1 MKIQKAFLK
10 NRMSKTLYNYP
21 QNTKAGDK
29 DFKISFSVSALE
41 EENAEEFGG
50 ETLSSYHLLLEGRGK
65 YDYRD
70 GRSLEAKLLDIHS
83 CEEGENLK
91 VTGEGRLFHMTM
103 DGGVRGFIRIL
114 KPEQMLSMRIGE
126 GVGDCVM
133 AFLGIDGGFRLEVD
147 GVLKSWVVPKGP
159 SMNPK
164 DKRLAI
170 QAEDHPLSYA
180 HFEGVIPEGNYGA
193 GTVEIWDSGTYA
205 YVGNNRNI
213 SAAIKN
219 GILEFKLHGH
229 KLKGLFTLI
238 HTNMDDQD
246 RDWLLIKKDDVFA
259 VTHVYDA
266 KKIPLYDEVFL

>member
-1 MKIQKAFLK
+1 MAK
-10 NRMSKTLYNYP
+10 NSPDEGKS
-21 QNTKAGDK
+21 TKMVEKQVDP
-29 DFKISFSVSALE
+29 SF
-41 EENAEEFGG
+41 N
-50 ETLSSYHLLLEGRGK
+50 
-65 YDYRD
+65 
-70 GRSLEAKLLDIHS
+70 
-83 CEEGENLK
+83 NLK
-91 VTGEGRLFHMTM
+91 EYRAKRQFSETPEPMADTVETPSRIPVFVVQKHEASHFHF
-103 DGGVRGFIRIL
+103 D
-114 KPEQMLSMRIGE
+114 
-126 GVGDCVM
+126 
-133 AFLGIDGGFRLEVD
+133 FRLEVD

-193 GTVEIWDSGTYA
+193 GT
-205 YVGNNRNI
+205 
-213 SAAIKN
+213 
-219 GILEFKLHGH
+219 
-229 KLKGLFTLI
+229 GLFTLI

>member
-1 MKIQKAFLK
+1 MAK
-10 NRMSKTLYNYP
+10 NSPDEGKS
-21 QNTKAGDK
+21 TKMVEKQVDP
-29 DFKISFSVSALE
+29 SF
-41 EENAEEFGG
+41 N
-50 ETLSSYHLLLEGRGK
+50 
-65 YDYRD
+65 
-70 GRSLEAKLLDIHS
+70 
-83 CEEGENLK
+83 NLK
-91 VTGEGRLFHMTM
+91 EYRAKRQFSETPEPMADTVETPSRIPVFVVQKHEASHFHF
-103 DGGVRGFIRIL
+103 D
-114 KPEQMLSMRIGE
+114 
-126 GVGDCVM
+126 
-133 AFLGIDGGFRLEVD
+133 FRLEVD

-266 KKIPLYDEVFL
+266 KKKPVTHLPLSIWMPDAGTLTELPNVLPNSV

>member
-1 MKIQKAFLK
+1 MAKNSPDEGKNIKMVEKQAVEASMINLK
-10 NRMSKTLYNYP
+10 EYRAKRQFGKTPEPMAETVETPNRMPVFVVQKHDAS
-21 QNTKAGDK
+21 
-29 DFKISFSVSALE
+29 
-41 EENAEEFGG
+41 
-50 ETLSSYHLLLEGRGK
+50 H
-65 YDYRD
+65 
-70 GRSLEAKLLDIHS
+70 
-83 CEEGENLK
+83 
-91 VTGEGRLFHMTM
+91 FHF
-103 DGGVRGFIRIL
+103 D
-114 KPEQMLSMRIGE
+114 
-126 GVGDCVM
+126 
-133 AFLGIDGGFRLEVD
+133 FRLEVD

-170 QAEDHPLSYA
+170 EVEDHPLSYA

-229 KLKGLFTLI
+229 KLNGLFVLI

-246 RDWLLIKKDDVFA
+246 KDWVLIKKDDVFA
-259 VTHVYDA
+259 ATHVYDA
-266 KKIPLYDEVFL
+266 KIIPAYDEVFL

>member
-1 MKIQKAFLK
+1 MAK
-10 NRMSKTLYNYP
+10 NSPDEGKS
-21 QNTKAGDK
+21 TKMVEKQVDP
-29 DFKISFSVSALE
+29 SF
-41 EENAEEFGG
+41 N
-50 ETLSSYHLLLEGRGK
+50 
-65 YDYRD
+65 
-70 GRSLEAKLLDIHS
+70 
-83 CEEGENLK
+83 NLK
-91 VTGEGRLFHMTM
+91 EYRAKRQFSETPEPMADTVETPSRIPVFVVQKHEASHFHF
-103 DGGVRGFIRIL
+103 D
-114 KPEQMLSMRIGE
+114 
-126 GVGDCVM
+126 
-133 AFLGIDGGFRLEVD
+133 FRLEVD

-246 RDWLLIKKDDVFA
+246 RDWLLIKKDDVFLGNTYYYFD
-259 VTHVYDA
+259 VTQFMKDELGTSGKYKHNLQLVFNSDDYTKTLRNLTFSDT
-266 KKIPLYDEVFL
+266 KGQHPITLQLNYKIYESY